1 MTSVARDLAKQI
13 EYKYE
18 CNIEAFYDKNQ
29 DFVCKGAFTINVYD
43 YGFHIAVSL
52 GCNYAE

>member
-29 DFVCKGAFTINVYD
+29 DFVCKGVKGVYD